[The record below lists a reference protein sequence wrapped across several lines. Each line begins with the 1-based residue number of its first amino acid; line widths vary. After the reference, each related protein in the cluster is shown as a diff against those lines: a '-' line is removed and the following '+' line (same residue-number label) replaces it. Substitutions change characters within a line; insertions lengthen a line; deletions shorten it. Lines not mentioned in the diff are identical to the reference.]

1 MAGSDEEDA
10 PIDLDGD
17 SEEDMTGS
25 GYDDEEDA
33 PIDLASDE
41 EHAAGPDDADG
52 ESDNETEAGSS
63 FKQDYRKSIAPVL
76 ALVERLIGRA
86 VWSGNPLETHRPAS
100 ESEMA
105 AVVGILRKLSPLVGN
120 QLKIDSSNIKKHPG
134 IQKVLDNHSRGSA
147 YMRQLFKIP
156 LEAPCD
162 CMACRKGLFSPLVM
176 PFQAYQEMSALPL
189 PIPQQQASTGTV
201 RDLHYITLEQAMTRQ
216 FTAEHQPSL
225 MNRKAARASN
235 AHAGVFLA
243 GRETRND
250 SSENK
255 TTQAK
260 YVRGVVECK
269 ECMKPRCIYSTN
281 APARMKPP
289 GIDGRW
295 EGTDQGSHQRVP

>member
-1 MAGSDEEDA
+1 MAGSDEGDA

-63 FKQDYRKSIAPVL
+63 FKQDYYRKSIAPVL

-120 QLKIDSSNIKKHPG
+120 QLKIDSSNI
-134 IQKVLDNHSRGSA
+134 
-147 YMRQLFKIP
+147 
-156 LEAPCD
+156 EAPWHPEGARQSLQGECLH
-162 CMACRKGLFSPLVM
+162 A
-176 PFQAYQEMSALPL
+176 AALQNS
-189 PIPQQQASTGTV
+189 IGS
-201 RDLHYITLEQAMTRQ
+201 
-216 FTAEHQPSL
+216 SL
-225 MNRKAARASN
+225 
-235 AHAGVFLA
+235 
-243 GRETRND
+243 
-250 SSENK
+250 
-255 TTQAK
+255 
-260 YVRGVVECK
+260 
-269 ECMKPRCIYSTN
+269 
-281 APARMKPP
+281 
-289 GIDGRW
+289 
-295 EGTDQGSHQRVP
+295 